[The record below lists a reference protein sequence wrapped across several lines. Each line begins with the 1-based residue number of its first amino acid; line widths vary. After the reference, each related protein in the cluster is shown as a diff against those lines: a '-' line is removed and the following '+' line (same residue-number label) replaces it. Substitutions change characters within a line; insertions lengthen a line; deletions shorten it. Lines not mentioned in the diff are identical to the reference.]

1 MKFVQLT
8 HLDTNGLTLQKE
20 NNDYILEQSLIAERK
35 LNQFIDEVKKKYGL
49 ENDKIC
55 LLGFSQG
62 CMMSLNLGL
71 TAKQKYSCIVG
82 FSGKIIN
89 QENLRSRLNAL
100 TKTLLI
106 HGDLDQV
113 VAPILC

>member
-1 MKFVQLT
+1 
-8 HLDTNGLTLQKE
+8 
-20 NNDYILEQSLIAERK
+20 
-35 LNQFIDEVKKKYGL
+35 
-49 ENDKIC
+49 
-55 LLGFSQG
+55 
-62 CMMSLNLGL
+62 MSLNLGL

-113 VAPILC
+113 VAPYFMLEAKDFLIRNNVEIKTHLIKNCDHNIPIEASSIALDYILQNFNHH